1 LLDNIPTIQD
11 ADNGFD
17 FEDLDQPKGKSN
29 IFDTSKD
36 IITKSGKSLKIS
48 DREDFQDIGFNK
60 NQPQKDEEE
69 EITEE

>member
-60 NQPQKDEEE
+60 N
-69 EITEE
+69 